1 MISDTHCFN
10 GVAKVNVFSNCAK
23 FFSKS
28 FKKSI
33 FDTCKACYSSAI
45 MDRITHTDS
54 AKVSLWKLA
63 TVFTKI
69 GMFTLGGGYAMI
81 PLIDH
86 EVVQKRRW
94 LGSEEFY
101 DILSIAQSS
110 PGLLIVN
117 ISIFAGYRL
126 RGRKGSVAATI
137 GSCLPSFLII
147 LAIALFFAGYRNN
160 IYVDKIFKGI
170 RPVVVALIA
179 VPVVDM
185 IQKSHLNIWRALLA
199 VATAVAIIFL
209 KVSPIY
215 ILLVFFVCFFCTRYL
230 TRRQKTKE
238 ETSGKATESLNA
250 ETSGTESPEGSL
262 NEKEDGV

>member
-1 MISDTHCFN
+1 MEN
-10 GVAKVNVFSNCAK
+10 NVVEIESEERSTGK
-23 FFSKS
+23 
-28 FKKSI
+28 
-33 FDTCKACYSSAI
+33 
-45 MDRITHTDS
+45 
-54 AKVSLWKLA
+54 KVSLWNLA

-81 PLIDH
+81 PLIDR
-86 EVVQKRRW
+86 EVVQKRKW
-94 LGSEEFY
+94 LESEEFY

-126 RGRKGSVAATI
+126 RGRRGSVAATI

-147 LAIALFFAGYRNN
+147 LAIALFFAGYRDNV
-160 IYVDKIFKGI
+160 YVDKIFKGI

-185 IQKSHLNIWRALLA
+185 IQRSHLNIWRALLA
-199 VATAVAIIFL
+199 VAAAVAIIFL

-215 ILLVFFVCFFCTRYL
+215 ILLVFFACFFCARYVQQRN
-230 TRRQKTKE
+230 RRQQNGSELINKE
-238 ETSGKATESLNA
+238 DTESVEGIA
-250 ETSGTESPEGSL
+250 EEKKKKEGG
-262 NEKEDGV
+262 K